1 MPPFELLRGRA
12 LAKPGSWIFRRVF
25 SVSLTESVEVAK
37 ARTSSPEGNLLF
49 SSPLFLF
56 VFLPILLGLY
66 ALAGP
71 RYRNLVL
78 LTASLLF
85 YVWGEGAYVLVMIA
99 IIAINF
105 GLGRRVEM
113 LAGRDRAKITVA
125 VAVAVNLGLLI
136 AFKYSNFLVDQL
148 NVVLGALRGPHLKLS
163 PVHLPLGISFF
174 TFHAISYVVDI
185 HRHKTQGGKPLDFAL
200 YMTLFPHSI
209 AGPIV
214 RYGDIAGQIAGRV
227 ITTAGFA
234 EGIRRFIIG
243 LAKKMLVANTVAV
256 AADAIFALPG
266 GELNFSLAWLGV
278 ACYTL
283 QIYFDFSGYSDM
295 AIGLAKLFGID
306 FLENFN
312 YPYSAR
318 SITEFWRR
326 WHISLSSWFRDY
338 LYIPLGG
345 NRCGRVRN
353 YLNLISVFFLCGL
366 WHGASWTFAAWG
378 LFHGAFLVLERMKAR
393 PRDRFDVVTGEASLH
408 ARGRLER
415 LGSLPGRYGAAGDG
429 VPQGDGRPGYGPR
442 TRVPRR
448 ALCRLTTRTGTPG
461 WRHRL
466 LSGAAPACSREE
478 HRGRPGARP
487 PSVGAL
493 RGLCAGRRGG
503 AFAPLA
509 GLCHASGRGDPQPLH
524 LLPILT

>member
-1 MPPFELLRGRA
+1 M
-12 LAKPGSWIFRRVF
+12 
-25 SVSLTESVEVAK
+25 
-37 ARTSSPEGNLLF
+37 LF

-56 VFLPILLGLY
+56 VFLPVLLGLY
-66 ALAGP
+66 ALARP

-78 LTASLLF
+78 LTASILF

-99 IIAINF
+99 IIAINY

-125 VAVAVNLGLLI
+125 VAVALNLGLLI

-148 NVVLGALRGPHLKLS
+148 NLVLTAFHAPKVRLA

-174 TFHAISYVVDI
+174 TFHALSYVIDI
-185 HRHKTQGGKPLDFAL
+185 HRRKSRGGKALDFAL

-214 RYGDIAGQIAGRV
+214 RYGDIAGQIADRV
-227 ITTAGFA
+227 VTMSGFA

-256 AADAIFALPG
+256 TADAIFKLPA
-266 GELNFSLAWLGV
+266 GELNFGLAWLGV

-312 YPYSAR
+312 YPYAAR

-345 NRCGRVRN
+345 NRCSPARN
-353 YLNLISVFFLCGL
+353 YANLVAVFFLCGL

-378 LFHGAFLVLERMKAR
+378 LFHGAFLVIERMK
-393 PRDRFDVVTGEASLH
+393 
-408 ARGRLER
+408 
-415 LGSLPGRYGAAGDG
+415 PGRAIESLWWPLRHLYTLLVVSVGWVLFRADSVQQATAFLEAMAGLGAGAGLEYHTGLYIDAQLVLALVAGAIGSAPVLPLAVRIREAVVARAPGLVRFGLNASFALADVAGHSLLLLASTMLLAAGTHN
-429 VPQGDGRPGYGPR
+429 PFIYFR
-442 TRVPRR
+442 
-448 ALCRLTTRTGTPG
+448 
-461 WRHRL
+461 
-466 LSGAAPACSREE
+466 
-478 HRGRPGARP
+478 
-487 PSVGAL
+487 
-493 RGLCAGRRGG
+493 
-503 AFAPLA
+503 F
-509 GLCHASGRGDPQPLH
+509 
-524 LLPILT
+524 

>member
-1 MPPFELLRGRA
+1 
-12 LAKPGSWIFRRVF
+12 
-25 SVSLTESVEVAK
+25 
-37 ARTSSPEGNLLF
+37 LLF

-66 ALAGP
+66 SIARP

-78 LTASLLF
+78 LIASLLF
-85 YVWGEGAYVLVMIA
+85 YVWGEGAYVLVMLA
-99 IIAINF
+99 IIAVNY

-113 LAGRDRAKITVA
+113 LAGRSRAKITVA
-125 VAVAVNLGLLI
+125 LAVAVNLGLLI

-148 NVVLGALRGPHLKLS
+148 NVMLSLVHVPKLKLA

-174 TFHAISYVVDI
+174 TFHALSYVIDI
-185 HRHKTQGGKPLDFAL
+185 HRRKSRGGKPLDFAL

-214 RYGDIAGQIAGRV
+214 RYGDIAGPIAHRV
-227 ITTAGFA
+227 VTTAGFA

-266 GELNFSLAWLGV
+266 SGLNFSLAWLGV
-278 ACYTL
+278 VCYTL

-318 SITEFWRR
+318 SITDFWRR
-326 WHISLSSWFRDY
+326 WHISLSTWFRDY

-345 NRCGRVRN
+345 NRCSPARN
-353 YLNLISVFFLCGL
+353 YANLVSVFFLCGL

-378 LFHGAFLVLERMKAR
+378 LFHGAFLVLERMKAGR
-393 PRDRFDVVTGEASLH
+393 IIDSLWSPVRHLYTLLVVSVGWVLFRADNVAQATAFLKAMAG
-408 ARGRLER
+408 
-415 LGSLPGRYGAAGDG
+415 LGSGFGLEYHVGLYIDSQLVLALIAGAIGSAPLVPLVVRAREAVVARATGILRAGLDAGFALVDVAGHSLLLLASAMLLAAGTHN
-429 VPQGDGRPGYGPR
+429 PFIYFR
-442 TRVPRR
+442 
-448 ALCRLTTRTGTPG
+448 
-461 WRHRL
+461 
-466 LSGAAPACSREE
+466 
-478 HRGRPGARP
+478 
-487 PSVGAL
+487 
-493 RGLCAGRRGG
+493 
-503 AFAPLA
+503 F
-509 GLCHASGRGDPQPLH
+509 
-524 LLPILT
+524 

>member
-1 MPPFELLRGRA
+1 M
-12 LAKPGSWIFRRVF
+12 
-25 SVSLTESVEVAK
+25 
-37 ARTSSPEGNLLF
+37 LF
-49 SSPLFLF
+49 SSPVFLY
-56 VFLPILLGLY
+56 VFLPVLLGIY
-66 ALAGP
+66 ALAP
-71 RYRNLVL
+71 SKCRNLVL
-78 LTASLLF
+78 LSASLLF
-85 YVWGEGAYVLVMIA
+85 YVWGEGAYVLLMIA
-99 IIAINF
+99 IIAVNY

-113 LAGRDRAKITVA
+113 LAGRNRAKITVA
-125 VAVAVNLGLLI
+125 VAVIVNLGLLI

-148 NVVLGALRGPHLKLS
+148 NILLAFRGLRQIKLE

-185 HRHKTQGGKPLDFAL
+185 HRHKTRGAKPLDFAL

-214 RYGDIAGQIAGRV
+214 RYGDIAGQIANRV

-266 GELNFSLAWLGV
+266 RELNFSLAWLGV
-278 ACYTL
+278 VCYTL

-312 YPYSAR
+312 YPYSAG
-318 SITEFWRR
+318 SITDFWRR

-345 NRCGRVRN
+345 NRCGRARN
-353 YLNLISVFFLCGL
+353 YFNLVIVFFLCGL

-378 LFHGAFLVLERMKAR
+378 LFHGAFLVLERMKPGRVIESLWSPVKHLYTLLIVSIGWVLFRADSVAQATAFVKAMAGLGTGMGLEYHVGLYIDTQLVLALCAAR
-393 PRDRFDVVTGEASLH
+393 SAP
-408 ARGRLER
+408 GRYCPCSCECETV
-415 LGSLPGRYGAAGDG
+415 SLPGAGLIRAALNEGFALADVAGHSLLLLASAMLLAAGTHN
-429 VPQGDGRPGYGPR
+429 PFIYFR
-442 TRVPRR
+442 
-448 ALCRLTTRTGTPG
+448 
-461 WRHRL
+461 
-466 LSGAAPACSREE
+466 
-478 HRGRPGARP
+478 
-487 PSVGAL
+487 
-493 RGLCAGRRGG
+493 
-503 AFAPLA
+503 F
-509 GLCHASGRGDPQPLH
+509 
-524 LLPILT
+524 

>member
-1 MPPFELLRGRA
+1 M
-12 LAKPGSWIFRRVF
+12 
-25 SVSLTESVEVAK
+25 
-37 ARTSSPEGNLLF
+37 LF

-66 ALAGP
+66 ALARP
-71 RYRNLVL
+71 AYRNLVL

-85 YVWGEGAYVLVMIA
+85 YAWGEGAYVLVMIA
-99 IIAINF
+99 IIAVNYL
-105 GLGRRVEM
+105 LGRRVEM
-113 LAGRDRAKITVA
+113 LAGRNRAKITVA
-125 VAVAVNLGLLI
+125 VAVMVNLGLLI

-148 NVVLGALRGPHLKLS
+148 NVVLTAFRARKLTLP

-185 HRHKTQGGKPLDFAL
+185 RRHKTQGGKPLDFAL

-214 RYGDIAGQIAGRV
+214 RYGDIAGQLVQRV
-227 ITTAGFA
+227 VTIAGFA

-266 GELNFSLAWLGV
+266 AELNFSLAWLGV
-278 ACYTL
+278 VCYTL

-312 YPYSAR
+312 YPYTAASV
-318 SITEFWRR
+318 TDFWRR

-345 NRCGRVRN
+345 NRCSPARN
-353 YLNLISVFFLCGL
+353 YFNLITVFFLCGL

-378 LFHGAFLVLERMKAR
+378 LFHGAFLVLERTKAGR
-393 PRDRFDVVTGEASLH
+393 AIESVWPPVRHVYTLLIVSIGWVLFRADNVAQATAFLKAMAGLGAGAGLEYHVGLYVDSQLILALIFGAFGCGPVLPMLVRVRDRLIVSAPGLVRWAISAGFAFADVAGHSLLLVASAML
-408 ARGRLER
+408 L
-415 LGSLPGRYGAAGDG
+415 AAGTHN
-429 VPQGDGRPGYGPR
+429 PFIYFR
-442 TRVPRR
+442 
-448 ALCRLTTRTGTPG
+448 
-461 WRHRL
+461 
-466 LSGAAPACSREE
+466 
-478 HRGRPGARP
+478 
-487 PSVGAL
+487 
-493 RGLCAGRRGG
+493 
-503 AFAPLA
+503 F
-509 GLCHASGRGDPQPLH
+509 
-524 LLPILT
+524 

>member
-1 MPPFELLRGRA
+1 
-12 LAKPGSWIFRRVF
+12 
-25 SVSLTESVEVAK
+25 
-37 ARTSSPEGNLLF
+37 LLF

-66 ALAGP
+66 TLAPP
-71 RYRNLVL
+71 RSRNLVL
-78 LTASLLF
+78 LTASILF

-99 IIAINF
+99 IIAINYA
-105 GLGRRVEM
+105 LGRRVEM
-113 LAGRDRAKITVA
+113 LDGRNRARITVA
-125 VAVAVNLGLLI
+125 VAVVLNLGLLI

-148 NVVLGALRGPHLKLS
+148 NLVLSVVHARKLKLA

-174 TFHAISYVVDI
+174 TFHALSYVIDI
-185 HRHKTQGGKPLDFAL
+185 HRRKSRGGKPLDFAL

-214 RYGDIAGQIAGRV
+214 RYGDIAGQLAHRV
-227 ITTAGFA
+227 VTTAGFA
-234 EGIRRFIIG
+234 EGVRQFIMG

-256 AADAIFALPG
+256 AADAIFKLPV
-266 GELNFSLAWLGV
+266 GELNFGLAWLGV

-312 YPYSAR
+312 YPYAAR

-345 NRCGRVRN
+345 NRCSPARN
-353 YLNLISVFFLCGL
+353 YLNLVTVFFLCGL

-378 LFHGAFLVLERMKAR
+378 LFHGAFLVVERTRPGRAIESLWSPLRHLYTLLVVSVGWVLFRADSVHQATAFLKAMA
-393 PRDRFDVVTGEASLH
+393 G
-408 ARGRLER
+408 
-415 LGSLPGRYGAAGDG
+415 LGSGAGLEYHTGLYIDSQLILALVAGAIGSAPVLPMAVRIREAVVARAPGLVGVGLNAGFGLADVAGHSLLLLASAMLLAAGTHN
-429 VPQGDGRPGYGPR
+429 PFIYFR
-442 TRVPRR
+442 
-448 ALCRLTTRTGTPG
+448 
-461 WRHRL
+461 
-466 LSGAAPACSREE
+466 
-478 HRGRPGARP
+478 
-487 PSVGAL
+487 
-493 RGLCAGRRGG
+493 
-503 AFAPLA
+503 F
-509 GLCHASGRGDPQPLH
+509 
-524 LLPILT
+524 

>member
-1 MPPFELLRGRA
+1 MATLDLLRGRA
-12 LAKPGSWIFRRVF
+12 LALRSHG
-25 SVSLTESVEVAK
+25 
-37 ARTSSPEGNLLF
+37 F
-49 SSPLFLF
+49 SSLRSRSCPARGKRRGEVRSELAGGRSCYSAHQSSCI
-56 VFLPILLGLY
+56 VFLPVLLGLY
-66 ALAGP
+66 ALAP
-71 RYRNLVL
+71 PKCRNLVL
-78 LTASLLF
+78 LAASLLF
-85 YVWGEGAYVLVMIA
+85 YVWGEGAYVLLMIA
-99 IIAINF
+99 IIAINY
-105 GLGRRVEM
+105 GLGRRVEV
-113 LAGRDRAKITVA
+113 LAGRYRAKIVVA

-148 NVVLGALRGPHLKLS
+148 NVLFGVFRGPHIKLA

-185 HRHKTQGGKPLDFAL
+185 HRHKTRGGKPFDFAL

-214 RYGDIAGQIAGRV
+214 RYGDIAGQIAHRV

-266 GELNFSLAWLGV
+266 RELNFSLAWLGV
-278 ACYTL
+278 VCYTL

-312 YPYSAR
+312 YPYAAG
-318 SITEFWRR
+318 SITDFWRR

-353 YLNLISVFFLCGL
+353 YFNLVIVFFLCGL

-378 LFHGAFLVLERMKAR
+378 LFHGAFLVLERMKVGR
-393 PRDRFDVVTGEASLH
+393 VIESLWSPVKHLYTLLVVSIGWVLFRADTVAQATAFVKAMAGLGTGK
-408 ARGRLER
+408 GLE
-415 LGSLPGRYGAAGDG
+415 Y
-429 VPQGDGRPGYGPR
+429 
-442 TRVPRR
+442 
-448 ALCRLTTRTGTPG
+448 
-461 WRHRL
+461 H
-466 LSGAAPACSREE
+466 
-478 HRGRPGARP
+478 
-487 PSVGAL
+487 VGLYIDAQL
-493 RGLCAGRRGG
+493 VLALCAGAIGCW
-503 AFAPLA
+503 PV
-509 GLCHASGRGDPQPLH
+509 
-524 LLPILT
+524 LPRSCE

>member
-1 MPPFELLRGRA
+1 M
-12 LAKPGSWIFRRVF
+12 
-25 SVSLTESVEVAK
+25 
-37 ARTSSPEGNLLF
+37 LF
-49 SSPLFLF
+49 SSPLFLYA
-56 VFLPILLGLY
+56 FLPILLGLY

-78 LTASLLF
+78 LVASLLF

-99 IIAINF
+99 IIAVNY
-105 GLGRRVEM
+105 GLGRRIEM
-113 LAGRDRAKITVA
+113 LAGRDRARITVA
-125 VAVAVNLGLLI
+125 VAVVVNLGLLI

-148 NVVLGALRGPHLKLS
+148 NVVLAAFRGPHLKLS

-185 HRHKTQGGKPLDFAL
+185 YRRKTQGARPLDFAL

-214 RYGDIAGQIAGRV
+214 RYGDIAGQIAHRR
-227 ITTAGFA
+227 ITIAGFA
-234 EGIRRFIIG
+234 EGVRRFIIG

-266 GELNFSLAWLGV
+266 RELNFSLAWLGV

-312 YPYSAR
+312 YPYAAGTV
-318 SITEFWRR
+318 TEFWRR

-345 NRCGRVRN
+345 NRCGRLRN
-353 YLNLISVFFLCGL
+353 YLNLVAVFFLCGL

-378 LFHGAFLVLERMKAR
+378 LFHGAFLVLERMKSGRAIDSLWSPVR
-393 PRDRFDVVTGEASLH
+393 HVYTLLVVSTGWVLFRADTVSQATAFLK
-408 ARGRLER
+408 AMTGLGTGAGLEYHVG
-415 LGSLPGRYGAAGDG
+415 LYIDSQL
-429 VPQGDGRPGYGPR
+429 
-442 TRVPRR
+442 
-448 ALCRLTTRTGTPG
+448 AL
-461 WRHRL
+461 
-466 LSGAAPACSREE
+466 A
-478 HRGRPGARP
+478 
-487 PSVGAL
+487 
-493 RGLCAGRRGG
+493 LCAGAIGSWPVLPLLVRVKDGVVARAPGLLQEGLG
-503 AFAPLA
+503 AGFALA
-509 GLCHASGRGDPQPLH
+509 DVAGHSLLLLASAM
-524 LLPILT
+524 LLAAGTHNPFIYFRF